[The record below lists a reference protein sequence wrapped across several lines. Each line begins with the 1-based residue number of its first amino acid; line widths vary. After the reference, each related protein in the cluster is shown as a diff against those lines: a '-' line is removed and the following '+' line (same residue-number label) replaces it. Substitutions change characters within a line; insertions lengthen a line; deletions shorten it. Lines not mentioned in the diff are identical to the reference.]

1 MRTLTGFLNI
11 IIIVLSISLV
21 VFHLYTAAFGAFP
34 ALIQRSIHLGLVLT
48 MTFLI
53 APPKKQKGEENKVPF
68 YDIFLSV
75 LAAASV
81 VYLLCNYR
89 SLVLNPFQWLGP
101 PDVFFSVVTV
111 FMVFEASRRAVGL
124 IFSGLALFFFIYAV
138 FGPYFPGMWKHQ
150 AFSLNFIFQM
160 LYHSTDG
167 IWGQMVGVSA
177 GMLAMFSL
185 FGSMLC
191 ATGGVELFVNIGQKI
206 AGRTVGGQGK
216 AALMASGLY
225 GMISG
230 SAMSNVAGTGTIT
243 IPLMKRAGYSSEWA
257 AAISAVGSTGGTIM
271 PPMMGSGAFIMAQI
285 LGISYLQI
293 VKAAFL
299 PSFLYY
305 AGAFFTVHYISKK
318 NALNGFF
325 REGRVS
331 IPKITVI
338 LVPIILF
345 LFFLFGGFTA
355 ALSAFYAAAGGF
367 ALSLFVLLRNEKHL
381 KAGLAAAWKQ
391 FNTISIS
398 GAKSIVNTASMLA
411 GSQIIITLISLT
423 GFGAKISALI
433 TGAGQVQLVFCLVI
447 SMLIC
452 IIFGTGLPAA
462 ASYVLAS
469 AIFVPA
475 LVKLGIESFAAH
487 LFIFYFSGYSTITPP
502 VCSAVSLSA
511 KLARANWLKT
521 GFLSC
526 LIALPAFI
534 IPYTFVYDR
543 SLLFGG
549 SIINIGIAL
558 LTDLAGVYAVAV
570 GAAGC
575 FVKPLSMSSR
585 WVFILSGIL
594 LIIPHP
600 LFRFMGL
607 VILVVCCVSN
617 ITSIRALAAFKD
629 E

>member
-1 MRTLTGFLNI
+1 MRKLTGFWNVI
-11 IIIVLSISLV
+11 IIILSISLV
-21 VFHLYTAAFGAFP
+21 VFHLYTAAFGVFP
-34 ALIQRSIHLGLVLT
+34 ALIQRSIHLGLVMI

-53 APPKKQKGEENKVPF
+53 APPKKQNREENKPPF

-75 LAAASV
+75 LTAASI
-81 VYLLCNYR
+81 VYLLSNYR
-89 SLVLNPFQWLGP
+89 ALILNPFRWLGP
-101 PDVFFSVVTV
+101 LDVFFAVVTTL
-111 FMVFEASRRAVGL
+111 MIFEISRRAVGL
-124 IFSGLALFFFIYAV
+124 IFTGLALVFFIYAL
-138 FGPYFPGMWKHQ
+138 FGPYFPGIWGHRT
-150 AFSLNFIFQM
+150 FSFDLIFQT

-167 IWGQMVGVSA
+167 IWGQMIGVSA

-191 ATGGVELFVNIGQKI
+191 ASGGVELFVSLGQKI
-206 AGRTVGGQGK
+206 AGRTVGSQGK
-216 AALMASGLY
+216 AALVASGLF

-230 SAMSNVAGTGTIT
+230 SAMANAAGTGALT

-293 VKAAFL
+293 VKASFL
-299 PSFLYY
+299 PAFLYY
-305 AGAFFTVHYISKK
+305 VGAFVAVHYISRKS
-318 NALNGFF
+318 ALNDFPV
-325 REGRVS
+325 EGRVS
-331 IPKITVI
+331 ISEITVI
-338 LVPIILF
+338 LAPILLF

-355 ALSAFYAAAGGF
+355 ALSAFHAAAGGF
-367 ALSLFVLLRNEKHL
+367 CISLFVLLRNAKTP

-391 FNTISIS
+391 FNSISIS
-398 GAKSIVNTASMLA
+398 GAKNIVNVASMLA

-423 GFGAKISALI
+423 GFGAKISDLI
-433 TGAGQVQLVFCLVI
+433 IGAGQVQIVFCLFI
-447 SMLIC
+447 AMLIC
-452 IIFGTGLPAA
+452 IVFGMALPAA

-469 AIFVPA
+469 AIFVPSLA
-475 LVKLGIESFAAH
+475 KLGIDTFTAH
-487 LFIFYFSGYSTITPP
+487 LFIFYFAGFSTITPP

-543 SLLFGG
+543 ALLFGG
-549 SIINIGIAL
+549 SIINVGIAL
-558 LTDLAGVYAVAV
+558 LIDFAGVYAVGV
-570 GAAGC
+570 GVAGC
-575 FVKPLSMSSR
+575 FVKPLSIPYR
-585 WVFILSGIL
+585 CAFILAGIL
-594 LIIPHP
+594 FVIPHP
-600 LFRFMGL
+600 LLRFMGL

-617 ITSIRALAAFKD
+617 ITPVKD
-629 E
+629 CG